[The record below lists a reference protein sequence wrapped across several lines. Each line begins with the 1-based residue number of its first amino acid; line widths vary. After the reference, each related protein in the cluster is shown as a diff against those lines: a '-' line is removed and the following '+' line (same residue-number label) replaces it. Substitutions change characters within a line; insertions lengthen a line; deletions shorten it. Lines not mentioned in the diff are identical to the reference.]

1 MFRIGCP
8 KNDLDIFKKNFE
20 NYDKLWIDV
29 PKSFLDNL
37 NNYNELYVSS
47 QIQKIEEILDMI
59 NKKKDERIYNQIVN
73 QQKNNAV
80 KWCKDY
86 SLPINKYSSYLK

>member
-1 MFRIGCP
+1 
-8 KNDLDIFKKNFE
+8 
-20 NYDKLWIDV
+20 
-29 PKSFLDNL
+29 
-37 NNYNELYVSS
+37 
-47 QIQKIEEILDMI
+47 MI